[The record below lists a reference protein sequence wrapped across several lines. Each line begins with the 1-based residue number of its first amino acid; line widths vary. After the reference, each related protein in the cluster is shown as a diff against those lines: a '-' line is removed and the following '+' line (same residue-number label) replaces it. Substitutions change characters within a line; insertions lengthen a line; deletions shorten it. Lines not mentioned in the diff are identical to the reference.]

1 MEFQLLQTAS
11 SSSDVVVVVDISMNC
26 TNWCDLLQIG
36 KHVAVTFTCEQG

>member
-11 SSSDVVVVVDISMNC
+11 SSSDVVVVDISMNC
-26 TNWCDLLQIG
+26 TNWCDSLQIG